1 MYTKVIEVQRPKR
14 ALSLLTVLHNY
25 SYILLFVSILLLLQM
40 KRKSWYPYTR
50 QLDIVTDNRNFE
62 SLEDTFLVMFTS
74 NDAIEM
80 SIGYKLTQS
89 RKPCLTIVNML

>member
-50 QLDIVTDNRNFE
+50 QLDIVIDNRNFE